1 MRGVGIVTDPS
12 AQFLTPRYPGYK
24 RVHTLPLSILW
35 NRQRYASAGDELAAS
50 LPPSL
55 LHRTPPRLIL
65 PTEKEI
71 LEQLRALARRYDALL
86 LLPMGSNLSAAL
98 FERVVK
104 AASVANGGYPIYTVD
119 TQTTGAGLGWLVQ
132 VAAAHAE
139 NGENIFAV
147 LRSVRAM
154 VHHIYTVLCA
164 RALTYLDHNGFL
176 EPSQAIIGEMLELYP
191 LFVLEDGRL
200 APLHK
205 SRSSRHLLDLMQEF
219 AAEFSLLQG
228 AVITYHPHHFHRE
241 AHNLRDRLLHFD
253 SPFPVHLMP
262 LNNINAVLFGPR
274 TIALYLHTA

>member
-12 AQFLTPRYPGYK
+12 AQFLTPHFVGYK
-24 RVHTLPLSILW
+24 RVHTLPVSIAW
-35 NRQRYASAGDELAAS
+35 ERQRYASAGNTLAAK

-55 LHRTPPRLIL
+55 LHRTPPQLIL

-71 LEQLRALARRYDALL
+71 LERLRELASRYDGLL
-86 LLPMGSNLSAAL
+86 LLPMGSNLSQL

-104 AASVANGGYPIYTVD
+104 AASAANGGYPIYTVD

-139 NGENIFAV
+139 KGENIFTV

-164 RALTYLDHNGFL
+164 RSLTYLDHNGFL
-176 EPSQAIIGEMLELYP
+176 EPSQAIIGEMLKLYP
-191 LFVLEDGRL
+191 IFVLEEGRL

-219 AAEFSLLQG
+219 AVEFSMLQRA
-228 AVITYHPHHFHRE
+228 AVTYHPAHFRRE
-241 AHNLRDRLLHFD
+241 AHNLRDRLLNFAT
-253 SPFPVHLMP
+253 PFPVYLMQ
-262 LNNINAVLFGPR
+262 LNDLSTMLFGPR
-274 TIALYLHTA
+274 TIALYLQTT